1 MYKVGQ
7 KTPVCFSLQA
17 WTQSKVKQ
25 TFRFSVIHHLFFL
38 FRGGVEGGGGDGAWA
53 SILHFVLRILH
64 YFERNNESEFSGR
77 QIIFSLEFAGNLL
90 MYCLGF

>member
-1 MYKVGQ
+1 M
-7 KTPVCFSLQA
+7 
-17 WTQSKVKQ
+17 
-25 TFRFSVIHHLFFL
+25 
-38 FRGGVEGGGGDGAWA
+38 GGGRGGDGAWA

-64 YFERNNESEFSGR
+64 YFERNKESEFSGR

>member
-1 MYKVGQ
+1 MDTK
-7 KTPVCFSLQA
+7 
-17 WTQSKVKQ
+17 QSK
-25 TFRFSVIHHLFFL
+25 TNFPFLCNPPSLFPFS
-38 FRGGVEGGGGDGAWA
+38 RGSLGGGGGAWGMGHGAWA

-64 YFERNNESEFSGR
+64 YFERNKESEFSGR

>member
-7 KTPVCFSLQA
+7 KHLFLLASMDTK
-17 WTQSKVKQ
+17 QSKTNVP
-25 TFRFSVIHHLFFL
+25 FLCNPPSLFPFS
-38 FRGGVEGGGGDGAWA
+38 GGSVGGGGNGAWA
-53 SILHFVLRILH
+53 SFIHFVLRILH
-64 YFERNNESEFSGR
+64 FFERNKESEFSGR

>member
-1 MYKVGQ
+1 MDTK
-7 KTPVCFSLQA
+7 
-17 WTQSKVKQ
+17 QSK
-25 TFRFSVIHHLFFL
+25 TNFPFLCNPPSLFPFS
-38 FRGGVEGGGGDGAWA
+38 RGSLGGGDGAWA

>member
-1 MYKVGQ
+1 MG
-7 KTPVCFSLQA
+7 
-17 WTQSKVKQ
+17 
-25 TFRFSVIHHLFFL
+25 
-38 FRGGVEGGGGDGAWA
+38 GGGGDGAWA

>member
-1 MYKVGQ
+1 MDTK
-7 KTPVCFSLQA
+7 
-17 WTQSKVKQ
+17 QSK
-25 TFRFSVIHHLFFL
+25 TNFPFLCNPSSLFPFS
-38 FRGGVEGGGGDGAWA
+38 RGSGRGGDGAWA

-64 YFERNNESEFSGR
+64 YFERNKESEFSGR

>member
-1 MYKVGQ
+1 MDTK
-7 KTPVCFSLQA
+7 
-17 WTQSKVKQ
+17 QSK
-25 TFRFSVIHHLFFL
+25 TNFPFLCNPPSLFPFS
-38 FRGGVEGGGGDGAWA
+38 RGSLGGGGGDGARA
-53 SILHFVLRILH
+53 SISHFVLRILH